1 LAVEWGGQVFDIDD
15 EPVSFAVVTSLS
27 SVCKLLDVELVTDRD
42 PDVSGYWGRT
52 GHYSPVAGCS
62 FRVGHDALFVDHDRR
77 GVTQGHRDRDIG
89 AARSH
94 RDDSG

>member
-1 LAVEWGGQVFDIDD
+1 LSERSLRPLAVEWGGQVFDIDD

-52 GHYSPVAGCS
+52 GHYSPVAAGG
-62 FRVGHDALFVDHDRR
+62 RVIP
-77 GVTQGHRDRDIG
+77 QG
-89 AARSH
+89 
-94 RDDSG
+94 